1 MKSLYAAAAAA
12 FLLAGP
18 AAALAQSTGA
28 DPSGAWTTTMG
39 DATLKAT
46 PKEGAPGV
54 MEVTGKYNF
63 NKGTLKGEL
72 KNGVFTGYWTEP
84 GGGPACKTARDGV
97 QEWGKVTFT
106 FSGAE
111 SFKGR
116 WQYCD
121 AAPDQTWDGQKA
133 G

>member
-1 MKSLYAAAAAA
+1 MNG
-12 FLLAGP
+12 LAHAG
-18 AAALAQSTGA
+18 LARFQ
-28 DPSGAWTTTMG
+28 
-39 DATLKAT
+39 
-46 PKEGAPGV
+46 
-54 MEVTGKYNF
+54 
-63 NKGTLKGEL
+63 
-72 KNGVFTGYWTEP
+72 NGVFSGYWVEP
-84 GGGPACKTARDGV
+84 SGGPACKTARDGV

-121 AAPDQTWDGQKA
+121 ATPDQTWDGQKV